1 MERDVILVMAG
12 DPDTNRLVRE
22 SLSGEFRVEETA
34 GGHGALDKAIEL
46 LPEAVVIGAAASE
59 AETLVRQLRSHA
71 ELNEIPVILL
81 TAEGDYEW
89 CVRLLGEG
97 VADCLRRPFAARE
110 LGWRIRRAIS
120 DRRVCRILRHELG
133 ENRAGL
139 QGLEGLIQELIL
151 VNHELTK
158 AVSELRRADAR
169 HGAIFE
175 TALDAI
181 IAIDSSGT
189 IQEWNPAA
197 EQIFGYRRADVV
209 GRAMDQLIIPE
220 SVRQVYQGGLAD
232 YLMTGV
238 GSLLGRPIEMTLQR
252 SNGDRIWA
260 ELAITRNSWI
270 DPTLYTCFIRDIG
283 ERKRAEEARNQLAA
297 IVESSDDAIVSKTL
311 EGMIVSWNAGAER
324 IFGYSGAE
332 IIGRPITVLI
342 PPELV
347 EEEPK
352 ILEKLGRGQ
361 PVEHYETVRVHKNG
375 RRIDVSVTISPI
387 RDSAGRVVGASKIAR
402 DITER
407 KRIETEVRKLNEE
420 LEQRVQ
426 ERTAQLEAIN
436 QELESFTYSVSH
448 DLRAPLR
455 ALQGL
460 AHALV
465 EDYGRRLDETA
476 REYCER
482 IATAAGRMDTLIQ
495 DLLSYSRLSRVDL
508 DVRAVDLAA
517 VMADVRAQLDSDLR
531 EKKVELTV
539 PDALPSVMGHR
550 ATLGQVVGN
559 LVSNGIKF
567 VAPGVTPRVRVR
579 CEDKGDWV
587 RLWVEDNGI
596 GIAPEFRERIFRI
609 FERLHGGELYPG
621 TGIGLAIVQKGVERL
636 GGSVG
641 LESTEGE
648 GSRFWIEI
656 RRATV

>member
-1 MERDVILVMAG
+1 
-12 DPDTNRLVRE
+12 
-22 SLSGEFRVEETA
+22 
-34 GGHGALDKAIEL
+34 
-46 LPEAVVIGAAASE
+46 
-59 AETLVRQLRSHA
+59 
-71 ELNEIPVILL
+71 
-81 TAEGDYEW
+81 
-89 CVRLLGEG
+89 
-97 VADCLRRPFAARE
+97 
-110 LGWRIRRAIS
+110 
-120 DRRVCRILRHELG
+120 VCRILRHELG